1 MEALTTSPVDDN
13 NFKLSSLALELQQN
27 LFTMKKQYIDLTSVG
42 SGTHTF
48 NYEPITATLNGEIG
62 VSTFAGQDFNA
73 VIQPIFRG
81 EIESAQ
87 VTSNGVGY
95 GASTIIGYNRQPTFT
110 LYSGSGAE
118 LLPIINNGRI
128 TEFLVTNQGS
138 DYNSPPELVVS
149 GTGKYAKLIPVISGG
164 KITEVKIESPGID
177 YESGTTEIEII
188 SSDLRVNLLQRFNSG
203 LSI

>member
-1 MEALTTSPVDDN
+1 M
-13 NFKLSSLALELQQN
+13 KLN
-27 LFTMKKQYIDLTSVG
+27 
-42 SGTHTF
+42 H
-48 NYEPITATLNGEIG
+48 P
-62 VSTFAGQDFNA
+62 
-73 VIQPIFRG
+73 
-81 EIESAQ
+81 Q

-128 TEFLVTNQGS
+128 TEVLVTNQGS

-164 KITEVKIESPGID
+164 KL
-177 YESGTTEIEII
+177 
-188 SSDLRVNLLQRFNSG
+188 LRLR
-203 LSI
+203 